1 MKLFTSFVFL
11 YFLFANSVSSVR
23 PFQKMALIKKSSSS
37 NKLNQMKNENECFI
51 KHKIKEAIKERLDKL
66 PKVIIVPP
74 QSNEENWESGEVK
87 WEPTGESPENPKGN
101 GTLTGYLIF
110 PPTKPLSPVDFA
122 MSTVF

>member
-1 MKLFTSFVFL
+1 MKLLTFVFL
-11 YFLFANSVSSVR
+11 YFLFTNSVSSVR

-51 KHKIKEAIKERLDKL
+51 KNKIKEAIKERLDKL

-87 WEPTGESPENPKGN
+87 WEPADELPEKPKGN
-101 GTLTGYLIF
+101 GTVQGYVIF
-110 PPTKPLSPVDFA
+110 PPTKPISPVDFA
-122 MSTVF
+122 ISTIF